1 MKNLE
6 DGNPRLLNPTDRST
20 EERVGSFLFYIK
32 LVWTFGDLSNMT
44 RGSVKVVGEDILV
57 VVVVVVGCGCGAA
70 VVGVWGFLKF
80 L

>member
-20 EERVGSFLFYIK
+20 EKGVGSFLIYVK
-32 LVWTFGDLSNMT
+32 LVSTFGDLSNMT
-44 RGSVKVVGEDILV
+44 KGSVKVVGEDILV
-57 VVVVVVGCGCGAA
+57 VVVGGGCGVAL
-70 VVGVWGFLKF
+70 VGFLKF